1 MSFSYERI
9 FFFSRHSCWSTSILK
24 PTAPWAAM
32 HDPMIHAFGEWLNL
46 CWLWQKQ
53 AGEEKLTRELTGV
66 CVPLHS
72 SISTFIMGTQD
83 KTTAMI
89 ALCLMLRS
97 LNNFISRPFCF
108 VKSCRA
114 VVEKANHWED
124 DSWQLW
130 VVKPLRT
137 SFSWTE
143 PRLRANCAS
152 LHIGVDEVLINRC
165 RLLDIHAWEVFRT
178 PWQCSLPV
186 CLYFKLHFDEIKMEN
201 CWEMITSPR
210 INEPETGQQQC
221 YA

>member
-1 MSFSYERI
+1 MAKTSWWRKADTWVDWCVFLSAVASALLLWERKI
-9 FFFSRHSCWSTSILK
+9 
-24 PTAPWAAM
+24 
-32 HDPMIHAFGEWLNL
+32 
-46 CWLWQKQ
+46 
-53 AGEEKLTRELTGV
+53 
-66 CVPLHS
+66 
-72 SISTFIMGTQD
+72 

-89 ALCLMLRS
+89 ALCLMLQS

-108 VKSCRA
+108 VESCRA

-130 VVKPLRT
+130 VAKPLRT

-165 RLLDIHAWEVFRT
+165 RLLDIRAWEVFRT

-186 CLYFKLHFDEIKMEN
+186 CLYFKLHFDEIKMED

-210 INEPETGQQQC
+210 INEPETGQPQC
-221 YA
+221 YD